1 MKRCILEANLEGER
15 WQTTMF
21 LKKEEHRKKD
31 ALKQKIEAPLYLLYW
46 GFKKIPFALYTLHLC
61 LI

>member
-31 ALKQKIEAPLYLLYW
+31 ALK
-46 GFKKIPFALYTLHLC
+46 
-61 LI
+61 